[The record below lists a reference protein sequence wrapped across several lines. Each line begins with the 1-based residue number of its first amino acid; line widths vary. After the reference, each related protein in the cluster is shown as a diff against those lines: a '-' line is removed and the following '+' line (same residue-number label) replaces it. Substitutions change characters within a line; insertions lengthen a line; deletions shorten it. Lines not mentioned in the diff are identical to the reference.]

1 MKCPYRKK
9 KTAKYYTEYDDDGN
23 VAINNLEEEIEE
35 FEDCLGTECPM
46 YEEHITVLDYNKETV
61 VTTIC
66 KKKNFFDSIIG
77 LISESDD
84 RYRSYVT
91 DLINNE
97 FITEVKD
104 SDQPVDYHKILMWLS
119 LYGARFENFRKELL
133 DYFYRHYDVTVKED
147 N

>member
-1 MKCPYRKK
+1 MKCPYRTK
-9 KTAKYYTEYDDDGN
+9 KTATYNTEYDDNGN
-23 VAINNLEEEIEE
+23 VAYNNLEEEITDFGECLMSDCP
-35 FEDCLGTECPM
+35 FYKVEDDSESCMKSEI
-46 YEEHITVLDYNKETV
+46 E
-61 VTTIC
+61 
-66 KKKNFFDSIIG
+66 KKNFSDTIAG
-77 LISESDD
+77 LTGEADD